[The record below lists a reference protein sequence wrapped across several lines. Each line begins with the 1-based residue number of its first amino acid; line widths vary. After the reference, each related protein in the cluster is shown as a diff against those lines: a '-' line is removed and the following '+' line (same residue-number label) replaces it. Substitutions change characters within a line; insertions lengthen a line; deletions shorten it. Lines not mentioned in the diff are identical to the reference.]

1 MNKLIM
7 GLPVAAFAFCA
18 IVSTPAQAEVTMTP
32 MDDRGRVVIVKP
44 WEGMS
49 EDEKIDQLRSLST
62 QARRIPCLLWD
73 LSARFCLARSRPI
86 LTG

>member
-62 QARRIPCLLWD
+62 ARCFPYQHLEQ
-73 LSARFCLARSRPI
+73 RSGGPVCVENRRR
-86 LTG
+86 